1 MKKFI
6 ALVLAM
12 LMVISCACVISAE
25 DKTLFECLGKEA
37 GTLNSEVKTSVVGKL
52 STFANFTAVVEANG
66 EADRSYDLKAILD
79 MTGVKNLVALAKTKA
94 EGLGYTGDF
103 NALDVKG
110 AFKVVVSYPDGIT
123 IPDFA
128 AEGAFTTELAD
139 IFTVSAPVV
148 DAEAKTI
155 TFDFAIA
162 DGTKAEAIDKFADE
176 FSLTA
181 FGFEVT
187 EIGDYVF
194 TGKMTGNTDIYEGEN
209 KVYTINYKSVDAND
223 AEADPSL
230 TIRIKEKKSSS
241 STPNSTTKPSGGSSS
256 GDKKDDK
263 TDNTGKI
270 ESTVSGSTATVK
282 DVTADDIDAAAK
294 NNELVIDLTDH
305 KKDIDTVKVSG
316 TTIKNIDESDVENVE
331 INLGDT
337 KIAVDDKTI
346 SEIAKADAKNVEI
359 GVNKDVKLNEKQ
371 DEAVKDLEN
380 AETLTVTIK
389 ADDKDVAGTATV
401 TAPYEW
407 DEKGVILAG
416 TVDAE
421 GNITNVPVSFKDGNI
436 ELETAANEAVVVW
449 TVPAEKAFVLTIDEK
464 DADVFGEKATN
475 DVAPKIVKDRTMLP
489 ARFVAEKLGAT
500 VEWNGEKQ
508 EVTVKSDDV
517 TIVITIGAETALV
530 NDKEVKLDA
539 PAFIENDRTY
549 TPIRFISENLGA
561 TVNWNGATEQVV
573 ITK

>member
-1 MKKFI
+1 
-6 ALVLAM
+6 M
-12 LMVISCACVISAE
+12 LMVISCACVVSAE
-25 DKTLFECLGKEA
+25 DKTLFECLGGKA
-37 GTLNSEVKTSVVGKL
+37 GTLESAVKTSVVGKL
-52 STFANFTAVVEANG
+52 STFSNFTAVVEANG

-128 AEGAFTTELAD
+128 AEGAFTSELAD

-148 DAEAKTI
+148 DKGAKTI

-162 DGTKAEAIDKFADE
+162 DGTKAAAIDKFADE

-194 TGKMTGNTDIYEGEN
+194 TGKMTGNTDIYEGKD

-241 STPNSTTKPSGGSSS
+241 STPNSTTKPSGGSS

-263 TDNTGKI
+263 TGKI

-316 TTIKNIDESDVENVE
+316 TTIKNIDESDVENVK

-359 GVNKDVKLNEKQ
+359 GINKDVKLNEKQ
-371 DEAVKDLEN
+371 GEAVKNLEN
-380 AETLTVTIK
+380 AKTLTVTIK
-389 ADDKDVAGTATV
+389 ADDKDVKGIATV

-407 DEKGVILAG
+407 DGKGVILAG

-421 GNITNVPVSFKDGNI
+421 GKITNVPVTFKKGEINV
-436 ELETAANEAVVVW
+436 TAAANEAVVVW

-464 DADVFGEKATN
+464 DADVFGEKASN

-517 TIVITIGAETALV
+517 TIVITIGAKTALV
-530 NDKEVKLDA
+530 NDKEVKLDS

-549 TPIRFISENLGA
+549 TPIRFISESLGA

>member
-1 MKKFI
+1 
-6 ALVLAM
+6 M
-12 LMVISCACVISAE
+12 LMVISCACVVSAE
-25 DKTLFECLGKEA
+25 DKTLFECLGGKA
-37 GTLNSEVKTSVVGKL
+37 GTLESAVKTSVVGKL
-52 STFANFTAVVEANG
+52 STFSNFTAVVEANG

-128 AEGAFTTELAD
+128 AEGAFTSELSD

-148 DAEAKTI
+148 DKGAKTI

-162 DGTKAEAIDKFADE
+162 DGTKAVAIDKFADE

-194 TGKMTGNTDIYEGEN
+194 TGKMTGNTDIYEGKN

-241 STPNSTTKPSGGSSS
+241 STPNSTTKPSGGSS

-263 TDNTGKI
+263 TGKI

-282 DVTADDIDAAAK
+282 DVTADDIEAAAK

-316 TTIKNIDESDVENVE
+316 TTIKNIDESDVENVK

-359 GVNKDVKLNEKQ
+359 GINKDVKLNEKQ
-371 DEAVKDLEN
+371 GEAVKNLEN
-380 AETLTVTIK
+380 AKTLTVTIK
-389 ADDKDVAGTATV
+389 ADDKDVKGTATV

-407 DEKGVILAG
+407 DGKGVILAG

-421 GNITNVPVSFKDGNI
+421 GKITNVPVTFKKGEINV
-436 ELETAANEAVVVW
+436 TAAANEAVVVW

-464 DADVFGEKATN
+464 DADVFGEKASN

-517 TIVITIGAETALV
+517 TIVITIGAKTALV
-530 NDKEVKLDA
+530 NDKEVELDS

-549 TPIRFISENLGA
+549 TPIRFISESLGA

>member
-12 LMVISCACVISAE
+12 LMVISCACVVSAE
-25 DKTLFECLGKEA
+25 DKTLFECLGGKA
-37 GTLNSEVKTSVVGKL
+37 GTLESAVKTSVVGKL
-52 STFANFTAVVEANG
+52 STFSNFTAVVEANG

-128 AEGAFTTELAD
+128 AEGAFTSELSD

-148 DAEAKTI
+148 DKGAKTI

-162 DGTKAEAIDKFADE
+162 DGTKAVAIDKFADE

-194 TGKMTGNTDIYEGEN
+194 TGKMTGNTDIYEGKN

-241 STPNSTTKPSGGSSS
+241 STPNSTTKPSGGSS

-263 TDNTGKI
+263 TGKI

-282 DVTADDIDAAAK
+282 DVTADDIEAAAK

-316 TTIKNIDESDVENVE
+316 TTIKNIDESDVENVK

-359 GVNKDVKLNEKQ
+359 GINKDVKLNEKQ
-371 DEAVKDLEN
+371 GEAVKNLEN
-380 AETLTVTIK
+380 AKTLTVTIK
-389 ADDKDVAGTATV
+389 ADDKDVKGTATV

-407 DEKGVILAG
+407 DGKGVILAG

-421 GNITNVPVSFKDGNI
+421 GKITNVPVTFKKGEINV
-436 ELETAANEAVVVW
+436 TAAANEAVVVW

-464 DADVFGEKATN
+464 DADVFGEKASN

-517 TIVITIGAETALV
+517 TIVITIGAKTALV
-530 NDKEVKLDA
+530 NDKEVELDS

-549 TPIRFISENLGA
+549 TPIRFISESLGA

>member
-12 LMVISCACVISAE
+12 LMVISCACVVSAE
-25 DKTLFECLGKEA
+25 DKTLFECLGGKA
-37 GTLNSEVKTSVVGKL
+37 GTLESAVKTSVVGKL
-52 STFANFTAVVEANG
+52 STFSNFTAVVEANG

-103 NALDVKG
+103 GALDVKG

-128 AEGAFTTELAD
+128 AEGTFTTELAD

-148 DAEAKTI
+148 DKEAKTI

-162 DGTKAEAIDKFADE
+162 DGTKAAAIDKFADE

-194 TGKMTGNTDIYEGEN
+194 TGKMTGNTDIYEGKN

-241 STPNSTTKPSGGSSS
+241 STPNSTTKPSGGSS

-263 TDNTGKI
+263 TGKI

-294 NNELVIDLTDH
+294 NNELVIDLTEH

-316 TTIKNIDESDVENVE
+316 TTIKNIDESDVENVK

-359 GVNKDVKLNEKQ
+359 GINKDVKLNEKQ
-371 DEAVKDLEN
+371 GEAVKNLEN
-380 AETLTVTIK
+380 AKTLTVTIK
-389 ADDKDVAGTATV
+389 ADDKDVKGTATV

-407 DEKGVILAG
+407 DGKGVILAG

-421 GNITNVPVSFKDGNI
+421 GKITNVPVTFKKGEINV
-436 ELETAANEAVVVW
+436 TAAANEAVVVW

-464 DADVFGEKATN
+464 DADVFGEKASN

-500 VEWNGEKQ
+500 VEWNEEKQ

-530 NDKEVKLDA
+530 NDKEVKLDS

-549 TPIRFISENLGA
+549 TPIRFISESLGA